1 MSGAL
6 TITDIIALLTLF
18 SLLGGLWWRIEAAI
32 TKVRE
37 DGDKRIAALA
47 EHVSANNK
55 ALADFKTELADY
67 KTEVAKEYARNGY
80 LRDVEE
86 RVIKRIDSIA
96 SDIHGLRQEI
106 GDAVKLWAASAK
118 RTR

>member
-1 MSGAL
+1 MNGAL

-32 TKVRE
+32 AKVRE
-37 DGDKRIAALA
+37 DCDRRIVALSHMVNTSNQA
-47 EHVSANNK
+47 
-55 ALADFKTELADY
+55 LADY

-86 RVIKRIDSIA
+86 RVIDRINSIA